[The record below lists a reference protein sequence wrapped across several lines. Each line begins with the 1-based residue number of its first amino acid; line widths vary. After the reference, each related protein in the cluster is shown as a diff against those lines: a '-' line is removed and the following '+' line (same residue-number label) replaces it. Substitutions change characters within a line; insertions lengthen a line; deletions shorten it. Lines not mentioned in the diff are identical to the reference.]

1 MKLYFGL
8 GNPDTKYQNT
18 RHNLGQMV
26 INAIVNEIVGNG
38 HARSLPKNNKFEN
51 FPKLKAKIY
60 KMDVETRNCASLLH
74 DTYLFAKSTDYMNL
88 SGETAQKILNYF
100 KIDPKDFYVIHD
112 DLDLGVGE
120 WKAQFDRGAA
130 GHNGVISIIEN
141 IGTQAFN
148 RIRIGIGKPQNNIP
162 VEDYVLQ
169 SFLPQE
175 RDIIDHI
182 IKEIINSLGR

>member
-1 MKLYFGL
+1 MKLYYGL

-26 INAIVNEIVGNG
+26 INKIA
-38 HARSLPKNNKFEN
+38 NNKFEN
-51 FPKLKAKIY
+51 FPKLKAKIFRDGDNFY
-60 KMDVETRNCASLLH
+60 AI
-74 DTYLFAKSTDYMNL
+74 STDYMNL

-100 KIDPKDFYVIHD
+100 KIDLKDFYVIHD

-120 WKAQFDRGAA
+120 YKSQFDRGAA

-148 RIRIGIGKPQNNIP
+148 RLRIGIGKPQNNIP

-169 SFLPQE
+169 SFLSEE
-175 RDIIDHI
+175 RAIIDNV